1 MANPIKVSIEIE
13 LLLFKDGVGHIAKSL
28 SRGHITEDVA
38 HRQRNKLAGIYA
50 DRIVQLIEERRAQ
63 TDG

>member
-28 SRGHITEDVA
+28 SRGQITEDVA
-38 HRQRNKLAGIYA
+38 HRQRNRLAGIYA
-50 DRIVQLIEERRAQ
+50 ERIVQLIDERRSE
-63 TDG
+63 TNG